1 MMAKKK
7 RLRAFLLLNVFFL
20 SFFLIDENFAQQVS
34 PEKQGQVE
42 KRAEKVAASPGSIK
56 ETTRIYVFVGWM
68 WLAIFVLLYFLRLKI
83 REVDRLYD
91 IKYFSAKK
99 K

>member
-1 MMAKKK
+1 MARKK
-7 RLRAFLLLNVFFL
+7 RFRVFFLLNVFFL

-34 PEKQGQVE
+34 PEKQSQVE
-42 KRAEKVAASPGSIK
+42 KKAEKIVASPRNIK
-56 ETTRIYVFVGWM
+56 EATRIYVFVGWM

-83 REVDRLYD
+83 READRLYA

>member
-7 RLRAFLLLNVFFL
+7 RLRAFLLLIVFSL

-34 PEKQGQVE
+34 PEKQSRVE
-42 KRAEKVAASPGSIK
+42 KKAEKTVASPKTIK
-56 ETTRIYVFVGWM
+56 EATRIYVFVGWM

-83 REVDRLYD
+83 KEVDRLYHLQ
-91 IKYFSAKK
+91 YFSAKK